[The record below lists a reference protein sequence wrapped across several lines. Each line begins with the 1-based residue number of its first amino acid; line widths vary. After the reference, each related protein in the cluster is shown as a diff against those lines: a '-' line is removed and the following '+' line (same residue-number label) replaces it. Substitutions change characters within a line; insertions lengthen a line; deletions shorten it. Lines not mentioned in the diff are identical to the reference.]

1 MACSR
6 RSGQHLSKQDTTDYT
21 AVSSIHTEERAI
33 LRASEDNVV
42 SLRQGPG
49 RAETEAFLYP
59 LVEQAAANR
68 LTRARPGVRAILVYP
83 LDALANDQLY
93 YRIAR
98 LLLHE
103 LGDLRITFGSNSPD
117 RFRSDVNRAEEE
129 RRLLDN
135 PALVEALGQSVVH
148 LA

>member
-1 MACSR
+1 M
-6 RSGQHLSKQDTTDYT
+6 
-21 AVSSIHTEERAI
+21 
-33 LRASEDNVV
+33 
-42 SLRQGPG
+42 
-49 RAETEAFLYP
+49 
-59 LVEQAAANR
+59 
-68 LTRARPGVRAILVYP
+68 RAILVYP
-83 LDALANDQLY
+83 LNALANDQLY

-103 LGDLRITFGSNSPD
+103 LGDLASRSVDSPD